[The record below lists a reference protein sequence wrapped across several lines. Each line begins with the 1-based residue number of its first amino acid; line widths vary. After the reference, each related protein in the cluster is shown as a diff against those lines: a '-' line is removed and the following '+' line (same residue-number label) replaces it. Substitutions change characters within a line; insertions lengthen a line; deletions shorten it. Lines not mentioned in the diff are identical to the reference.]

1 MLAHLIAFITAVALC
16 SGSALSQDHDVFRTI
31 AQAYRAGDDDRCVRL
46 TQYALYDKPDSSH
59 IYYYI
64 NISSNYR
71 IGNYDGCAAYASYI
85 VPQDSFYLA
94 SRMIAHSIAAREPG
108 TVSAQL
114 IDTITHDLRSAVVRR
129 DSVAVMEALMMAH
142 NHSAQHA
149 GALPI
154 ALAIVELDVLSTPAW
169 LYLVRKGVT
178 GYDAELRDVLFRT
191 VDTLQADPT
200 DPGLRPV
207 MMYCALI
214 SAIASDNVERA
225 MRYATELYKHC
236 SKPSSDFPKLLKTM
250 PKLTRSQRST
260 LIANAVAGSPGVARW
275 IHFAGMPRAPRFR
288 F

>member
-1 MLAHLIAFITAVALC
+1 MLAHLIAFITAITLYSSVV
-16 SGSALSQDHDVFRTI
+16 SAQSHDVYRTI
-31 AQAYRAGDDDRCVRL
+31 TQAYSAGDDDRCVRL

-85 VPQDSFYLA
+85 APQDSFYLA
-94 SRMIAHSIAAREPG
+94 ARMIAHSINAREPG
-108 TVSAQL
+108 KVSATL
-114 IDTITHDLRSAVVRR
+114 IDTIAHDLRFAVVRR
-129 DSVAVMEALMMAH
+129 DSIALMEALMMAH
-142 NHSAQHA
+142 NHSAQNA
-149 GALPI
+149 GALPV
-154 ALAIVELDVLSTPAW
+154 ALDVVERDVLSTPAW

-178 GYDAELRDVLFRT
+178 GYDVELRDVLFRT

-260 LIANAVAGSPGVARW
+260 LIANAVSGSPGVARW

>member
-16 SGSALSQDHDVFRTI
+16 SGSALSQDHDVYRTI
-31 AQAYRAGDDDRCVRL
+31 TQAYSAGDDDRCVRL

-94 SRMIAHSIAAREPG
+94 ARMIAHSISAREPG
-108 TVSAQL
+108 KVPATL
-114 IDTITHDLRSAVVRR
+114 TDTISHDLRFAVVRR
-129 DSVAVMEALMMAH
+129 DSIALMEALMMAH
-142 NHSAQHA
+142 NHSSQQA

-154 ALAIVELDVLSTPAW
+154 ALDVVERDVLSTPAW

-178 GYDAELRDVLFRT
+178 GYDVELRDVLFRT

>member
-16 SGSALSQDHDVFRTI
+16 SSSAIAQDHDVYRTI
-31 AQAYRAGDDDRCVRL
+31 TQAYSAGDDDRCVRL

-94 SRMIAHSIAAREPG
+94 ARMIAHSVSAREPG
-108 TVSAQL
+108 KVPATL
-114 IDTITHDLRSAVVRR
+114 IDTIAHDLRLAVVRR

-178 GYDAELRDVLFRT
+178 GYDVELRDVLFRT

-236 SKPSSDFPKLLKTM
+236 SKSSSDFPKLLKTM

-260 LIANAVAGSPGVARW
+260 LVANAVAGSPGVARW

>member
-16 SGSALSQDHDVFRTI
+16 SSSAIAQDHDVYRTI
-31 AQAYRAGDDDRCVRL
+31 TQAYSAGDDDRCVRL

-71 IGNYDGCAAYASYI
+71 IGNYDGCAAFASYI

-94 SRMIAHSIAAREPG
+94 SRMIAHSISAREPG
-108 TVSAQL
+108 KVPATL
-114 IDTITHDLRSAVVRR
+114 IDTIAHDLRFAVVRR

-178 GYDAELRDVLFRT
+178 GYDVELRDVLFRT
-191 VDTLQADPT
+191 VDTLQSDPT

-207 MMYCALI
+207 MIYCALI

-260 LIANAVAGSPGVARW
+260 LIANAVAASPGVARW

>member
-16 SGSALSQDHDVFRTI
+16 SSSAIAQDHDVYRTI
-31 AQAYRAGDDDRCVRL
+31 TQAYSAGDDDRCVRL

-94 SRMIAHSIAAREPG
+94 ARMIAHSVSAREPG
-108 TVSAQL
+108 KVPATL
-114 IDTITHDLRSAVVRR
+114 IDTIAHDLRLAVVRR

-207 MMYCALI
+207 MIYCALI

-260 LIANAVAGSPGVARW
+260 LVANAVAGSPGVARW